1 VRDVAAGALV
11 RSAGAAEAPAVLA
24 VIQAAFGQYRGSL
37 VPESS
42 ALAETADTVAAKIAR
57 GGAAVVERDGR
68 MLAAILYEPLGG
80 SLYIGRL
87 AVLPQARRAGFAV
100 LLVEAVEAIARARGI
115 PRLTLGVR
123 LALADNIRLFT
134 RLGFRETGREAHP
147 GFTEPTSMNMEK
159 VL

>member
-1 VRDVAAGALV
+1 MTLAIRNAGLE
-11 RSAGAAEAPAVLA
+11 EAPAVLA
-24 VIQAAFGQYRGSL
+24 VMLAAFAQYRGTL

-42 ALAETADTVAAKIAR
+42 AFKETPDTVRAKIAR
-57 GGAAVVERDGR
+57 GGAVVAERDGR
-68 MLAAILYEPLGG
+68 ILATTLYEPEDD

-87 AVLPQARRAGFAV
+87 AVLPEARRAGLAAV
-100 LLVEAVEAIARARGI
+100 LIDAVEAIARARSI
-115 PRLTLGVR
+115 PRLTLSVR

-147 GFTEPTSMNMEK
+147 GFTAPTSMNMEK

>member
-1 VRDVAAGALV
+1 MGGAGLRV
-11 RSAGAAEAPAVLA
+11 RSADAAEAPAVLA
-24 VIQAAFGQYRGSL
+24 VILAAFGPYRGSL

-42 ALAETADTVAAKIAR
+42 ALAETIDTVAAKIAR
-57 GGAAVVERDGR
+57 GGAVVVERDGR
-68 MLAAILYEPLGG
+68 MLAATLYEPLDG

-87 AVLPQARRAGFAV
+87 AVRPEARRIGVAA
-100 LLVEAVEAIARARGI
+100 LLVEAVEGIARAGGI

-159 VL
+159 LL

>member
-1 VRDVAAGALV
+1 MTLGARQARLD
-11 RSAGAAEAPAVLA
+11 EAPDVLA
-24 VIQAAFGQYRGSL
+24 VIHAAFGQYRGSL

-42 ALAETADTVAAKIAR
+42 AFKETAETVRATMAQ
-57 GGAAVVERDGR
+57 GGAIVVERDGR
-68 MLAAILYEPLGG
+68 IVATTLYEPLDD

-87 AVLPQARRAGFAV
+87 AVLPEARRSGVAT

-134 RLGFRETGREAHP
+134 RLGFRETGRTAHE
-147 GFTEPTSMNMEK
+147 GFTEPTSMDMEK

>member
-1 VRDVAAGALV
+1 MSLTIRNASLE
-11 RSAGAAEAPAVLA
+11 EAPAVLA
-24 VIQAAFGQYRGSL
+24 VILAAFEQYRGSL

-42 ALAETADTVAAKIAR
+42 AFKETADTVRATIAS
-57 GGAAVVERDGR
+57 GGAVVVEQDGR
-68 MLAAILYEPLGG
+68 MLAATLYEPEGD
-80 SLYIGRL
+80 SFYIGRL
-87 AVLPQARRAGFAV
+87 AVLPEARRTGVAIR
-100 LLVEAVEAIARARGI
+100 LVEAVEAIARARGI

-159 VL
+159 RLS

>member
-1 VRDVAAGALV
+1 MTL
-11 RSAGAAEAPAVLA
+11 SARQARLDEAPDVLA
-24 VIQAAFGQYRGSL
+24 VIHAAFGQYRGSL

-42 ALAETADTVAAKIAR
+42 AFKETAETVQATMAQ
-57 GGAAVVERDGR
+57 GGAIVVERDGR
-68 MLAAILYEPLGG
+68 ILAATLYEPLDD

-87 AVLPQARRAGFAV
+87 AVLPEARRSGVAA

-134 RLGFRETGREAHP
+134 RLGFRETGRTAHE
-147 GFTEPTSMNMEK
+147 GFTEPTSMDMEK
-159 VL
+159 RLD